1 MDEATLRVLTANM
14 MGISLKNN
22 SFFLYLI
29 CYRYSFVKESNNS
42 VLFYQIV
49 FWVGRG
55 RDSMKI
61 SFHLARVK
69 ARNGTGACFKTFLCQ
84 SFPCLVAYIENKDRF
99 HIYTIHYQ
107 TVFVTYYIHNT
118 GV

>member
-1 MDEATLRVLTANM
+1 
-14 MGISLKNN
+14 
-22 SFFLYLI
+22 
-29 CYRYSFVKESNNS
+29 
-42 VLFYQIV
+42 
-49 FWVGRG
+49 
-55 RDSMKI
+55 MKI

-118 GV
+118 GVWKRKKTDDDEEEEEEKEDKPKIEWFFELFSASCGTTDL